1 MLVFEYII
9 IGALSAIGWW
19 GSNHYI
25 IEPYF
30 PPPIERKKDQETKDT
45 NKEKSG

>member
-1 MLVFEYII
+1 MFIAEYII

-19 GSNHYI
+19 TSNHYI

-30 PPPIERKKDQETKDT
+30 PEPIVKESKKVEN
-45 NKEKSG
+45 NKQDDVK